1 MDRSVYVKWLAGLTV
16 AIFLGF
22 IAGRQQQLIESQR
35 EILSEIQDLKSSP
48 QLQAV
53 AETTAEQPDFTLS
66 IENAA
71 IKGDATAKV
80 VLIEFSDFE
89 CPYCGR
95 YVRESYPQI
104 DRDYVAT
111 GKIRY
116 VFRHFPLAS
125 IHPRAVKAAEA
136 GECARLQ
143 EKFWPLHDRLF
154 ANQKSLERPALVEHA
169 RAAGLDVKSFE
180 TCLDGQASAAIL
192 ADLKAGSRAGISGTP
207 TFFLGLAQN
216 DGSVHVVEKLT
227 GAKPYA
233 AFQSV
238 LDRLLTR

>member
-1 MDRSVYVKWLAGLTV
+1 MDRSIYVKWLAGLTI

-22 IAGRQQQLIESQR
+22 IAGRQQQLMESQR

-48 QLQAV
+48 QLV
-53 AETTAEQPDFTLS
+53 SAETPSEQPDFTMP

-71 IKGDATAKV
+71 VKGDAKAKV

-95 YVRESYPQI
+95 YVRETYPQI

-143 EKFWPLHDRLF
+143 GKFWPLHDRLF
-154 ANQKSLERPALVEHA
+154 ANQRALERPALVDHA

-180 TCLDGQASAAIL
+180 TCLDGQASSAIL
-192 ADLKAGSRAGISGTP
+192 ADLNAGTRAGITGTP
-207 TFFLGLAQN
+207 TFFLGFAQN